1 MHDVIDIEVTPLSS
15 ACGAQIKG
23 VDLTKEL
30 SEPTVHAIKEAWA
43 EQLVLVFRGQSN
55 HPGAA
60 ASVRILFRRPRQP
73 QKGAR
78 AAAQPRRG
86 NSSGQ

>member
-30 SEPTVHAIKEAWA
+30 SEPTVRAVKQAWGKH
-43 EQLVLVFRGQSN
+43 LVLVFRGQS
-55 HPGAA
+55 
-60 ASVRILFRRPRQP
+60 ITQ
-73 QKGAR
+73 
-78 AAAQPRRG
+78 
-86 NSSGQ
+86 